1 MPYMMSDLA
10 AGSSAVEQLQKNV
23 AEAPY
28 IQDLTKAASERK
40 IQEDRLAKQYAPEMM
55 AAKAEEEQMRLQTAR
70 LQKLATESP
79 YTRDKESTAHLE
91 QWLQTPEGK

>member
-10 AGSSAVEQLQKNV
+10 EGSTAVRQLQQNV
-23 AEAPY
+23 AAAPY
-28 IQDLTKAASERK
+28 VQDLTQAASERK

-70 LQKLATESP
+70 LQKLATDT
-79 YTRDKESTAHLE
+79 YTAVYCSCGNPSVLPRKLI
-91 QWLQTPEGK
+91 